1 MNSIYETKI
10 TTVRWMTYDIP
21 GNIGWIMY
29 FIGIYKL
36 ISNEIMYEHKLALIL
51 LIIPALLMLIGIIEL
66 ICERF
71 LKLDRILTG
80 IRLLRGFGSLT
91 IGGIFG
97 ILSSI
102 ITAYLNINTSNF
114 LMMLIGS
121 FLVTIFA
128 GLILIGFKKKVVKSY
143 LSGK

>member
-10 TTVRWMTYDIP
+10 TTIRWMAYDIP

-36 ISNEIMYEHKLALIL
+36 FTNESRDDHKMVLALL
-51 LIIPALLMLIGIIEL
+51 TFPAFLMLVGIIEL
-66 ICERF
+66 IIERI

-80 IRLLRGFGSLT
+80 VRLLRGFGSLT
-91 IGGIFG
+91 IGGLLGVIFS
-97 ILSSI
+97 IL
-102 ITAYLNINTSNF
+102 TAKINISTNNF

-121 FLVTIFA
+121 FLCATFA
-128 GLILIGFKKKVVKSY
+128 GLILKGFKKKKAY
-143 LSGK
+143 YIYK

>member
-1 MNSIYETKI
+1 
-10 TTVRWMTYDIP
+10 
-21 GNIGWIMY
+21 
-29 FIGIYKL
+29 
-36 ISNEIMYEHKLALIL
+36 
-51 LIIPALLMLIGIIEL
+51 MLIGIIEL

-71 LKLDRILTG
+71 LKLDRILTR

-91 IGGIFG
+91 IGGILG

-128 GLILIGFKKKVVKSY
+128 GLILIGFKKKVSKSY